1 MYQSMK
7 KLIRIGQISYINCLI
22 FNYPLDLVLKG
33 DSRLENEIKNYKK
46 LEELGYEIET
56 IKGVPSELNSLLNE
70 NKLDIA
76 PISSFE
82 FLRHNNA
89 YKPEETYKL
98 IPKASI
104 SSVGEVKSVIFFSNA
119 AIEELK
125 TINIS
130 NESASSVAL
139 LKILLKEKYG
149 HDLSKLEFHKFS
161 GYGDGLENKLLIG
174 DKALEKI
181 QKHDYNYALDLGEE
195 WYQLTE
201 KLPMVFGLWAHR
213 LDSDCA
219 NLVSDLVHEL
229 KNYAL
234 KNLLEDIIIEAYR
247 KTGISKK
254 VLYDYFNELNF
265 DFSKKHEKA
274 LEEYEIYL
282 LENDII
288 KQAKNI

>member
-1 MYQSMK
+1 MK
-7 KLIRIGQISYINCLI
+7 KLIRIGQISYINCLV
-22 FNYPLDLVLKG
+22 FNYPLDLLLKG
-33 DSRLENEIKNYKK
+33 DSRLVNEIKNYKK
-46 LEELGYEIET
+46 LQELGYELET
-56 IKGVPSELNSLLNE
+56 IQGVPSELNSLLNE

-82 FLRHNNA
+82 FLRHNNL
-89 YKPEETYKL
+89 ETERYKL

-104 SSVGEVKSVIFFSNA
+104 SSIGKVKSVIFFSNT

-130 NESASSVAL
+130 NESASSVGL

-161 GYGDGLENKLLIG
+161 GYGDELENKLLIG

-181 QKHDYNYALDLGEE
+181 QKDDYKYALDLGEE
-195 WYQLTE
+195 WYQFTDT
-201 KLPMVFGLWAHR
+201 LPMVFGLWAHR
-213 LDSDCA
+213 LEDNSA
-219 NLVSDLVHEL
+219 ELVSDLVHEL
-229 KNYAL
+229 KDYAL

-254 VLYDYFNELNF
+254 VLYDYYNELNF
-265 DFSKKHEKA
+265 DFSEKHEKA
-274 LEEYEIYL
+274 LKKYEAYL

-288 KQAKNI
+288 KQAQNI